1 VVPEPT
7 ARDPHPLDPQPRP
20 AEQPPRA
27 EPEPPRAELEPKPE
41 EPVSPSLP
49 SEQPTLEQA
58 TLEQAAVEEA
68 EPVDVHAVVDDL
80 IAPAGGEAIVD
91 AEVVDEPRPPEPP
104 SDER

>member
-1 VVPEPT
+1 MVPEPT

-20 AEQPPRA
+20 AEPEPPLA
-27 EPEPPRAELEPKPE
+27 EPEPPRAEPEPKPE

-49 SEQPTLEQA
+49 SEQP